1 MYACVCV
8 CVDSTLS
15 LQVLSLLLL
24 LVLIATLQNV
34 YTHLSRA
41 LHRGTQFKE
50 NTLKTLS
57 DK

>member
-1 MYACVCV
+1 VCV

-34 YTHLSRA
+34 YAHLSRA